1 MTPFYYFHYLP
12 VTSFDAWRQTGPIK
26 KLLEGYFSNGGGF
39 FTATVIAIAVA
50 LVFSFA
56 FYLMGRKLSLAK
68 LSVWLTMFV
77 LSGFVSFGV
86 TAFSTGTLTEK
97 PEIGLVATFKEQ
109 WGNIKDKEERNAY
122 ENTIKGVKSSKDR
135 PAKDKKGQKQK
146 AKSPNYLHFSENPV
160 VQTVSAL
167 NIVITMLLFWIFS
180 LIFKDKHL
188 KITRFAFDIPHSWPQ
203 RKNN

>member
-1 MTPFYYFHYLP
+1 MTLFIYLP

-39 FTATVIAIAVA
+39 VTAFVIALAVA
-50 LVFSFA
+50 FVFSFA

-77 LSGFVSFGV
+77 LSGVVSFGV

-97 PEIGLVATFKEQ
+97 PEIGLVATFKTQYE
-109 WGNIKDKEERNAY
+109 NIKDKKERNAY

-146 AKSPNYLHFSENPV
+146 AKRPNYLHFSDNPV
-160 VQTVSAL
+160 VQAVSAL
-167 NIVITMLLFWIFS
+167 NIIITIFFFWAFS
-180 LIFKDKHL
+180 LIFKDKRL
-188 KITRFAFDIPHSWPQ
+188 KITKFAFYIPHSWPQ
-203 RKNN
+203 KEK

>member
-1 MTPFYYFHYLP
+1 MTPFYYLP

-26 KLLEGYFSNGGGF
+26 KLLEDYFINDRGF
-39 FTATVIAIAVA
+39 FTATVIAVVVA

-77 LSGFVSFGV
+77 LSGVVSFGV
-86 TAFSTGTLTEK
+86 TAFSTGTLTETL
-97 PEIGLVATFKEQ
+97 EIGLAATFKDQ
-109 WGNIKDKEERNAY
+109 KDVIRDKQERDTY

-135 PAKDKKGQKQK
+135 PAKEKKRQKQK
-146 AKSPNYLHFSENPV
+146 AKSPNYLKFSDNPV

-167 NIVITMLLFWIFS
+167 NIFITMLLFLGFS
-180 LIFKDKHL
+180 LIFKDKRL
-188 KITRFAFDIPHSWPQ
+188 KITKFAFDIPHSWPQ